1 MPIGSYARS
10 LIKKLL
16 IFNEILKLLKGI
28 RLLLPIYIIRRVN
41 NTLPRNGGE
50 NMAYFAKN
58 NIEKEVI
65 VNEKQRSNSK
75 NFRGK

>member
-10 LIKKLL
+10 LLKKLL
-16 IFNEILKLLKGI
+16 NFNEILKLLKGI